1 MSGRTLR
8 RRKKSLKLDLDGD
21 FENAL
26 SEPAEESLDKS
37 QKEAYF
43 QNILGGASDAD
54 IKYEYDT
61 FLRALPKS
69 LPLSE
74 KERLVNLV
82 SDVLKIKE
90 VKARLVSREADYTG
104 GSFWNTQLGVYPL
117 LDAMSAV
124 LGFGWRILAPP
135 TLMCLHYRGPLEVD
149 VKSKDGQEICKTQVK
164 LHTINR

>member
-8 RRKKSLKLDLDGD
+8 RRQKSLKLDLDGD

-69 LPLSE
+69 LPLSGL
-74 KERLVNLV
+74 LV
-82 SDVLKIKE
+82 
-90 VKARLVSREADYTG
+90 
-104 GSFWNTQLGVYPL
+104 
-117 LDAMSAV
+117 
-124 LGFGWRILAPP
+124 
-135 TLMCLHYRGPLEVD
+135 
-149 VKSKDGQEICKTQVK
+149 
-164 LHTINR
+164 